1 VRVRWSGR
9 RKWQHDRVTP
19 EGLAR
24 RGAAEFGP
32 SFAALKEAINRACA
46 GETRWEARV
55 VSGIGA
61 LIEFALE
68 DPAAAHALTVCAG
81 ALAPE
86 EGDPEGEMLAYF
98 AALLEAAVPGPMLFP
113 ISSADGIVETTA
125 ILIKGHLLA
134 GRTDELLELGPELV
148 YLTLV
153 PYLGLS
159 GAQIWAATF
168 TPESNS
174 LK

>member
-9 RKWQHDRVTP
+9 RRWQHERVTP

-24 RGAAEFGP
+24 RGTAEFGP
-32 SFAALKEAINRACA
+32 SFAALKEAVHRACA
-46 GETRWEARV
+46 REIRWEARV
-55 VSGIGA
+55 VAAIGA

-68 DPAAAHALTVCAG
+68 DPAAARALTVCAG

-86 EGDPEGEMLAYF
+86 DGDPEGEMLAYF
-98 AALLEAAVPGPMLFP
+98 AALLDDAAPGPMLFP

-134 GRTDELLELGPELV
+134 GRTEELLELGPELV

-153 PYLGLS
+153 PYLGL
-159 GAQIWAATF
+159 GEAHQWADTF
-168 TPESNS
+168 TSAQGN
-174 LK
+174 